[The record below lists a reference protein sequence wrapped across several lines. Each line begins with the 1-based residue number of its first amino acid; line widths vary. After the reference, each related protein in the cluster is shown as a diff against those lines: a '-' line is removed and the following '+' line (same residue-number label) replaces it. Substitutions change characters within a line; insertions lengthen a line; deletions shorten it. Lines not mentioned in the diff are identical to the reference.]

1 MRPYAYVRQNERKK
15 KKKIVRKH
23 RDARKEKEAGKLR
36 VTERMRPARMRY
48 IIAYTYI
55 HIQFYVLSNPRGS
68 EKNELNI
75 GYPVRK

>member
-1 MRPYAYVRQNERKK
+1 MHMCVRTNEKK
-15 KKKIVRKH
+15 ERKH

-55 HIQFYVLSNPRGS
+55 HIQFYVLSNPRES

>member
-1 MRPYAYVRQNERKK
+1 MRPYAYVREYERKK
-15 KKKIVRKH
+15 KEERKH

-36 VTERMRPARMRY
+36 VTERMSPARMRY

-68 EKNELNI
+68 GKNELNI
-75 GYPVRK
+75 GYPFRK

>member
-1 MRPYAYVRQNERKK
+1 MHMCVRTNEKK
-15 KKKIVRKH
+15 KKERKH
-23 RDARKEKEAGKLR
+23 RNARKGKKARKLR

-75 GYPVRK
+75 GYPFRK